1 MLGKLEKGFLR
12 QDGVSFKILYFCQ
25 SSHLILLSLLSQI
38 FMTYVVFL
46 KVMKMNAS
54 MDEECGVIKP
64 NPIPSAAN
72 FVSWKDS
79 IVFNTL

>member
-12 QDGVSFKILYFCQ
+12 QDGVSFKI
-25 SSHLILLSLLSQI
+25 STHLILLSLLSQI

-54 MDEECGVIKP
+54 MDEVRCQKKP

-79 IVFNTL
+79 IVFHTL

>member
-12 QDGVSFKILYFCQ
+12 QDGVSFKI
-25 SSHLILLSLLSQI
+25 STHLILLSLLSQI

-54 MDEECGVIKP
+54 MDEVRCQKKP

-72 FVSWKDS
+72 FVSRKDS
-79 IVFNTL
+79 IVFHTL